1 MSVALVTG
9 ASRGLGRALAG
20 ELAARGWDLVL
31 SARGA
36 PALEEAAAVLAEA
49 AGVRVAAVA
58 GDVSSGAHRA
68 ALVVAAR
75 GLGGLDLLVNNA
87 GVLGAEPLVPLA
99 VHDLAGLREAFEVNV
114 VGPLGLVQEGLALL
128 RASEAGAVLNISSD
142 AAVVAYATWGAY
154 GATKA
159 AGDLMS
165 AVLAVEEP
173 GLRVWWAD
181 PGSMRT
187 RMMAAAEPGED
198 LAGLPAPEEV
208 APALLRLVAE
218 RLPNGRYT
226 AEGLG
231 GGGAAGEGG
240 RVGSDGGGPL
250 AAPDG
255 EAGGT
260 AGGTV
265 SGAAA
270 GPPGDTA
277 GAVGGTAGSALGSTA
292 GAVGGTAGSA
302 LGSTAGAV
310 GGTAGSPTGSTAG
323 TGGAAGSGGVR

>member
-1 MSVALVTG
+1 MSVAIVTG

-36 PALEEAAAVLAEA
+36 RALEEAAAGLRRPGDGREP
-49 AGVRVAAVA
+49 GVRVSVVA

-68 ALVVAAR
+68 ALVAAAR
-75 GLGGLDLLVNNA
+75 ELGGLDLLVNNA

-99 VHDLAGLREAFEVNV
+99 AHALDGLREAFEVNV
-114 VGPLGLVQEGLALL
+114 VGPLGLIQEGLPLL

-159 AGDLMS
+159 AGDLLS
-165 AVLAVEEP
+165 AVLAEEEP

-218 RLPNGRYT
+218 GLPSGRYT
-226 AEGLG
+226 AEGLARG
-231 GGGAAGEGG
+231 PGAG
-240 RVGSDGGGPL
+240 R
-250 AAPDG
+250 AA
-255 EAGGT
+255 
-260 AGGTV
+260 
-265 SGAAA
+265 GAAA
-270 GPPGDTA
+270 GPAEGSGTAVGA
-277 GAVGGTAGSALGSTA
+277 GATAGSGA
-292 GAVGGTAGSA
+292 G
-302 LGSTAGAV
+302 
-310 GGTAGSPTGSTAG
+310 
-323 TGGAAGSGGVR
+323 R